1 MVILEARNAIGVVNK
16 HLEIVAKNF
25 FANSEKDAKFYIF
38 LGQKNFWGTFV
49 TQKLA
54 FVSFLGLKHHRLS
67 LKSL

>member
-38 LGQKNFWGTFV
+38 LGQKIF
-49 TQKLA
+49 
-54 FVSFLGLKHHRLS
+54 
-67 LKSL
+67 